1 MCRMIWT
8 RCGSRARLTRSA
20 GGSRPSPGTT
30 SDTSATSPHSVCPF
44 LLLSPLSSPSL
55 TCARAR
61 VRARRAVVITGEV
74 LAKIYRV
81 SRGASVPSRA
91 LREQMH
97 RRLQQWKLDLPE
109 GLDYNLKSGRPCP
122 APHVLAMH
130 IQYWAS
136 VILTHRPLSVVFLSP
151 LVVDGCCGCVLL
163 MLLVFVCVV

>member
-8 RCGSRARLTRSA
+8 RCGSPARLTRSVVE
-20 GGSRPSPGTT
+20 SRPSRGTT
-30 SDTSATSPHSVCPF
+30 SDTSTTYPRSVRTF
-44 LLLSPLSSPSL
+44 LILLLSQPSSSSL
-55 TCARAR
+55 TCAHARAPH
-61 VRARRAVVITGEV
+61 AVVITGEV

-136 VILTHRPLSVVFLSP
+136 VILTHRPL
-151 LVVDGCCGCVLL
+151 
-163 MLLVFVCVV
+163 

>member
-8 RCGSRARLTRSA
+8 RCGSHVRLTRFVVE
-20 GGSRPSPGTT
+20 SRPSPGTT
-30 SDTSATSPHSVCPF
+30 SDTSATSPHSVRTTSS
-44 LLLSPLSSPSL
+44 LLLSPLSNPAL
-55 TCARAR
+55 TCYRAR
-61 VRARRAVVITGEV
+61 THRAVVITGEV

-109 GLDYNLKSGRPCP
+109 GLDFNLKSGRPCP

-136 VILTHRPLSVVFLSP
+136 VILTHRPL
-151 LVVDGCCGCVLL
+151 
-163 MLLVFVCVV
+163 

>member
-1 MCRMIWT
+1 M
-8 RCGSRARLTRSA
+8 
-20 GGSRPSPGTT
+20 
-30 SDTSATSPHSVCPF
+30 
-44 LLLSPLSSPSL
+44 
-55 TCARAR
+55 
-61 VRARRAVVITGEV
+61 ITGEV

-136 VILTHRPLSVVFLSP
+136 VILTHRPL
-151 LVVDGCCGCVLL
+151 
-163 MLLVFVCVV
+163 

>member
-1 MCRMIWT
+1 MIWT
-8 RCGSRARLTRSA
+8 RCGSHARLIRYA

-30 SDTSATSPHSVCPF
+30 SDTSTTSPRSVRTF
-44 LLLSPLSSPSL
+44 LILLLSQPSSSSL
-55 TCARAR
+55 TCAHARAHC
-61 VRARRAVVITGEV
+61 AVVITGEV

-109 GLDYNLKSGRPCP
+109 GLDYNLKSGRACP

-136 VILTHRPLSVVFLSP
+136 VILTHRPL
-151 LVVDGCCGCVLL
+151 
-163 MLLVFVCVV
+163 